1 MLHCPSMRWYMAP
14 YPWIV
19 VSPQIAVWIAM
30 CCLGCHMTAYREGV
44 VFRVIPRIR
53 GAACRTRT
61 DDLLLTT
68 GPSPHDPN
76 DTETPCHE
84 NLSEIVVGPDS

>member
-1 MLHCPSMRWYMAP
+1 MNTRIAEVLHCPSMRRYMAP
-14 YPWIV
+14 YPLIV

-44 VFRVIPRIR
+44 VFRVIPRIL

-61 DDLLLTT
+61 DDLLFTRQLLYQ
-68 GPSPHDPN
+68 
-76 DTETPCHE
+76 
-84 NLSEIVVGPDS
+84 LS